1 MSYLGTD
8 RLIFIGVGSGGR
20 GNIVLKKKTIQ
31 DPILSEKNIQ
41 DRGKRCSTLCIRRE

>member
-20 GNIVLKKKTIQ
+20 GNIFLKKKKTIQ
-31 DPILSEKNIQ
+31 DPILSEKKISRTGVNAIV
-41 DRGKRCSTLCIRRE
+41 RFV